1 MLQSHAQGFKSF
13 LVKHSKKAFA
23 AEREA
28 LAREAAE
35 REAELL
41 KSSEE
46 APPPDAEKDE
56 L

>member
-1 MLQSHAQGFKSF
+1 M
-13 LVKHSKKAFA
+13 KHSKKAFA

-28 LAREAAE
+28 LAREAVE

-41 KSSEE
+41 KNSGAAAS
-46 APPPDAEKDE
+46 PDAEKDE